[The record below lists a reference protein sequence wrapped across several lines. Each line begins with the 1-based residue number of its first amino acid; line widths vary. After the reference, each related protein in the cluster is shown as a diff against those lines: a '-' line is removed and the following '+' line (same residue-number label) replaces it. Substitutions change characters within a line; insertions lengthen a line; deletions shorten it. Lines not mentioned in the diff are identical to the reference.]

1 MNLDPITLSYILLV
15 LIASVAIA
23 FFQYFYQGKKQSR
36 VTVILFTLRSLTLF
50 LIGVLLINPQVKVLE
65 MKSHKPLIS
74 LLIDNSKS
82 MAFFKEEKKIKSI
95 IKSIKENKDLNK
107 KFELVSFSFGKDV
120 QPLDSLNFD
129 DRKTDINEAI
139 LSIDKLYPNKK
150 RATIL
155 ITDGNQTSG
164 NDYEF
169 YKAKNKIFPIIIGD
183 TTYHQDIQISNLNV
197 NKYSYLNNNFPV
209 EAMVLYDGDSSI
221 TSNFTITHKG
231 KKVISK
237 KLYFSPN
244 NKTNTINVELKSKE
258 KGVQYYQASI
268 SSAIKEK
275 NIKNNSRGFSVE
287 VIDEQT
293 KILLLSSIIHPDLG
307 AIKKAIESNK
317 QRKVEIKIIDKD
329 VFNIE
334 NYQMFIFYQPNF
346 SFKDVLK
353 QVSSNYFLISGIKT
367 DWRFI
372 NNLKLGIKKSTI
384 NQNETS
390 APIYKSDFLTFM
402 QEDIGFDDF
411 PPLMDKFGKIQFTRK
426 NQALLGQNI
435 EGIPSGQPL
444 LVALEENE
452 KKTMVL
458 FGEGIWKW
466 RSSSYLKEKSFEGF
480 DKFLNNIVQY
490 LTSNKKRNRL
500 EITAKKSYFANE
512 DIVFAAFYVD
522 QNYRFD
528 KRASLDLKIIN
539 SSTKKEISYP
549 FSLMNNSY
557 QVSIGGLDPGI
568 YSYQVKVKGQSVTN
582 RGSFKV
588 ADFEIEEQ
596 FVNANQN
603 KLKKIA
609 SRTNGRVYYNNQ
621 VKALLNNLIT
631 DSNYSKI
638 QESIISQKSLIEW
651 KWYLILI
658 VIFLASE
665 WFIRKYFGR
674 I

>member
-1 MNLDPITLSYILLV
+1 MDPLTLSHILLV

-36 VTVILFTLRSLTLF
+36 VTIVLFFLRSLTLF
-50 LIGVLLINPQVKVLE
+50 FIGVLLINPQIEVVDTKN
-65 MKSHKPLIS
+65 HKPLIS

-82 MAFFKEEKKIKSI
+82 MAFFKEEKKIESI
-95 IKSIKENKDLNK
+95 VESIKKNKDLNN
-107 KFELVSFSFGKDV
+107 KFEVISFSFGEDV
-120 QPLDSLNFD
+120 QLSDSLSFD
-129 DRKTDINEAI
+129 ERKTDINEAM

-169 YKAKNKIFPIIIGD
+169 YKPKTKIFPIIIGD
-183 TTYHQDIQISNLNV
+183 TTLHQDIQISNLNV

-209 EAMVLYDGDSSI
+209 EAMILYEGDSSI
-221 TSNFTITHKG
+221 TANFMITHKG

-237 KLYFSPN
+237 KLFFSPK
-244 NKTNTINVELKSKE
+244 NKTNTISVELKSKE

-268 SSAIKEK
+268 KSSIEEK
-275 NIKNNSRGFSVE
+275 NIKNNSRDFSVE

-307 AIKKAIESNK
+307 AIKKAVESNK
-317 QRKVEIKIIDKD
+317 QRKVEIKIMNKD
-329 VFNIE
+329 AFDIE

-346 SFKDVLK
+346 SFRDVLN
-353 QVSSNYFLISGIKT
+353 QVNSNYFLISGIKT

-372 NNLKLGIKKSTI
+372 NNLELGIKKSTI
-384 NQNETS
+384 NQNEAS
-390 APIYKSDFLTFM
+390 APVYNSNFLTFM
-402 QEDIGFDDF
+402 QENIGFEEF
-411 PPLMDKFGKIQFTRK
+411 PPLEDKFGKIQFTRK

-435 EGIPSGQPL
+435 GGIPSGQPL

-466 RSSSYLKEKSFEGF
+466 RSSSYLKEKSFEEF
-480 DKFLNNIVQY
+480 DKFLNNIIQY
-490 LTSNKKRNRL
+490 LASNKKRNRL
-500 EITAKKSYFANE
+500 EITAKKSYSANE
-512 DIVFAAFYVD
+512 DIVFSAFYVD

-539 SSTKKEISYP
+539 SSTKEEISYP

-557 QVSIGGLDPGI
+557 RVSIEGLEPGI
-568 YSYQVKVKGQSVTN
+568 YSYQVTVKGQSITN
-582 RGSFKV
+582 RGSFRV
-588 ADFEIEEQ
+588 TAFEIEEQ

-609 SRTNGRVYYNNQ
+609 LNTNGKVYYSNQ
-621 VKALLNNLIT
+621 IAALLNNLNS
-631 DSNYSKI
+631 DPNYSKV

-658 VIFLASE
+658 VISLASE